1 MRKRQVEV
9 SQQIKLAAKRR
20 RLSKVDTDALVKEA
34 EDHVEDAW
42 TGFTEGER
50 INPPANWN
58 VPAPRKAMVLLEF
71 ESTANDGRAR
81 RAVFKVSG
89 LRGAISGHLI
99 HVDGGPT
106 DGCAF
111 VAAVSSHARNRA
123 VRNSVPL
130 TAPL

>member
-9 SQQIKLAAKRR
+9 SQQITVAAKRR
-20 RLSKVDTDALVKEA
+20 RLSKDATEALVTAA
-34 EDHVEDAW
+34 EDYVEEPLRGIA
-42 TGFTEGER
+42 EGM
-50 INPPANWN
+50 INPPMNRN
-58 VPAPRKAMVLLEF
+58 VPARRKAMMLLEF
-71 ESTANDGRAR
+71 EGSANDGRAQ
-81 RAVFKVSG
+81 RAVFKVSAAS
-89 LRGAISGHLI
+89 GAISGHLI
-99 HVDGGPT
+99 HVEGGPT

>member
-9 SQQIKLAAKRR
+9 SQQITVAAKRR
-20 RLSKVDTDALVKEA
+20 RLSEDATEALVTAA
-34 EDHVEDAW
+34 EDYVEEPL
-42 TGFTEGER
+42 TGISEGM
-50 INPPANWN
+50 INPGPANWN
-58 VPAPRKAMVLLEF
+58 VPARRKAMMLLEF
-71 ESTANDGRAR
+71 EESANDGRAQ

-89 LRGAISGHLI
+89 KSGAISGHLI
-99 HVDGGPT
+99 HVEGGPT